1 MQGFVNLAADIGVVL
16 ATLIPLIC
24 YLMGGGLLIAALHGF
39 WQVLKPGSESNRNPF
54 LPWAALFTSATLL
67 SYDRMLTFANN
78 TFGGGV
84 NTSLSGALTTYA
96 PVTVDAATMMGA
108 TPEDT
113 LLNIIA
119 AFEYFFKAY
128 GALVVLF
135 GVLGLYHL
143 AKGNRHHHHTLA
155 KPMVQIVFGIAVM
168 NTQTIAPAVMGYFA

>member
-1 MQGFVNLAADIGVVL
+1 MQGFVNLAADIGVAL
-16 ATLIPLIC
+16 AVLIPLIC
-24 YLMGGGLLIAALHGF
+24 YLLGGCLLIAAIYGF
-39 WQVLKPGSESNRNPF
+39 WQQSKPGSEASRHPL
-54 LPWAALFTSATLL
+54 LPWAALFTSTTLL

-78 TFGGGV
+78 SFGGGV
-84 NTSLSGALTTYA
+84 SPSLSGNLTTYT
-96 PVTVDAATMMGA
+96 PTTVDAVTMMGA

-119 AFEYFFKAY
+119 AFDYYFKSY

-155 KPMVQIVFGIAVM
+155 KPIVQIVFGVAVM
-168 NTQTIAPAVMGYFA
+168 NVQTIAPAVMGYFA

>member
-1 MQGFVNLAADIGVVL
+1 MQGFVNLAADIGVAL
-16 ATLIPLIC
+16 AVLIPTIC
-24 YLMGGGLLIAALHGF
+24 YLMGGGLLIAALFGF
-39 WQVLKPGSESNRNPF
+39 WQQSKPGSEASRHPF

-78 TFGGGV
+78 SFGGGV
-84 NTSLSGALTTYA
+84 SASLSGNLTTYA
-96 PVTVDAATMMGA
+96 PATVNAATMMGA

-128 GALVVLF
+128 GALIVLF

-143 AKGNRHHHHTLA
+143 SKGNRHHHHTLA

-168 NTQTIAPAVMGYFA
+168 NVQSIAPVVMGYFA

>member
-24 YLMGGGLLIAALHGF
+24 YLMGGGLLIASIYGF
-39 WQVLKPGSESNRNPF
+39 SQLLKPGSESNRNPF

-78 TFGGGV
+78 SFGGGASA
-84 NTSLSGALTTYA
+84 SLSGSLTSYT
-96 PVTVDAATMMGA
+96 PTTVNANTMMGS

-113 LLNIIA
+113 LLNIID
-119 AFEYFFKAY
+119 AFDFYFKAY

-135 GVLGLYHL
+135 GVLGVYHL
-143 AKGNRHHHHTLA
+143 TKDHRHHHHTLA
-155 KPMVQIVFGIAVM
+155 KPMMQIVFGVAVM
-168 NTQTIAPAVMGYFA
+168 NVQSIAAAVMGYFA

>member
-1 MQGFVNLAADIGVVL
+1 M
-16 ATLIPLIC
+16 
-24 YLMGGGLLIAALHGF
+24 
-39 WQVLKPGSESNRNPF
+39 
-54 LPWAALFTSATLL
+54 
-67 SYDRMLTFANN
+67 
-78 TFGGGV
+78 
-84 NTSLSGALTTYA
+84 NTSLSDALTTYA

-155 KPMVQIVFGIAVM
+155 KPVMQIVFGIAVM
-168 NTQTIAPAVMGYFA
+168 NTQIIAPAVMGYFA